1 MFRAK
6 VEGTILEVC
15 EQCLRYGERIIEP
28 QSVRIQKKKTNIRP
42 PVEEETILVEN
53 YGKMIVEARKRKNLN
68 REEFAKKINEKE
80 SVIRRVE
87 NGEMKPNDK
96 LTEKIERFL
105 EIKLKKV
112 YEEKRIKGKVVKGK
126 LTLGD
131 VVEVE

>member
-1 MFRAK
+1 MFKAK

-15 EQCLRYGERIIEP
+15 EDCSKYGELIETKP
-28 QSVRIQKKKTNIRP
+28 VRVVKVRRMPRVK
-42 PVEEETILVEN
+42 EEETIIVDN
-53 YGKMIVEARKRKNLN
+53 YGKKIIRARKRINLT

-87 NGEMKPNDK
+87 SEEMEPDDK

-105 EIKLKKV
+105 DIKLKV
-112 YEEKRIKGKVVKGK
+112 PYEEGKITEKPRKGK

-131 VVEVE
+131 VVEIG

>member
-15 EQCLRYGERIIEP
+15 ENCSKYGELIETKPIRFVKARRMSRMKEDETIIIDNYGKRIIE
-28 QSVRIQKKKTNIRP
+28 
-42 PVEEETILVEN
+42 
-53 YGKMIVEARKRKNLN
+53 ARKKINLTRK
-68 REEFAKKINEKE
+68 EFAKKINEKE

-87 NGEMKPNDK
+87 SEEMEPDDK

-105 EIKLKKV
+105 EIKLRGTYEGKPIEKKM
-112 YEEKRIKGKVVKGK
+112 RKGE

-131 VVEVE
+131 IVEVE